1 MHAIASARLYCD
13 LGVAGPL
20 GVQTYDG
27 AGVMADQRSNAGKG
41 PSWRRWLLAFVLSA
55 LALVILLRV
64 ADLDALAAAWAQIA
78 WWPFLLVGALF
89 FVNLAAQAWRL
100 RILAGK
106 TGAGPYA
113 AWLRLAAMH
122 QLLFALLPSG
132 AGDLGYPILA
142 SRYVGMKVGPA
153 LRVVMVYRLQD
164 LTALLA
170 FAAGGLLLNERTL
183 LATPVAVGVAVAAMA
198 GLLVAIDIARFAALL
213 AGAALAAAGKSISRR
228 PWLARLHQ
236 ACSEAIEAFSAPL
249 PFTARLVTSACC
261 LFAWCAVTASV
272 WVLFAMIDIRLGL
285 GEAML
290 VIGGLNLVG
299 ALASF
304 TVAGLGV
311 TEGGLAIV
319 LVALGYSTAGA
330 ATAAL
335 IVRPLVLLNV
345 LGVCAL
351 VEAVLRLFV
360 SRSAATMPK
369 DERAASPEG

>member
-1 MHAIASARLYCD
+1 
-13 LGVAGPL
+13 
-20 GVQTYDG
+20 
-27 AGVMADQRSNAGKG
+27 MADQRSSTGKG
-41 PSWRRWLLAFVLSA
+41 PSWRRWLLALAFSA
-55 LALVILLRV
+55 VALVILLRA
-64 ADLDALAAAWAQIA
+64 ADLGALTAAWARIS

-100 RILAGK
+100 RILAGI
-106 TGAGPYA
+106 TGAGPYT

-183 LATPVAVGVAVAAMA
+183 LATPVAIGVAVVAMA

-213 AGAALAAAGKSISRR
+213 AGAVLAAAGGSISRR
-228 PWLARLHQ
+228 PWLARLHR
-236 ACSEAIEAFSAPL
+236 ACSEAIEAFGAPL
-249 PFTARLVTSACC
+249 PFAARLATSACC

-319 LVALGYSTAGA
+319 LVALGYSTTGA

-335 IVRPLVLLNV
+335 IVRPLVLLNM

-351 VEAVLRLFV
+351 VEIVLRLF
-360 SRSAATMPK
+360 RNRGATTMPK